1 MEPVLPWTKV
11 GEFGAA
17 GVSAEEYLD
26 ASGKF
31 CKQVWNDGYEEV
43 FEVEEKSKILS
54 KRGLQILPNML

>member
-17 GVSAEEYLD
+17 GISAEEYID

-43 FEVEEKSKILS
+43 FEVEEKSKIS
-54 KRGLQILPNML
+54 CC

>member
-17 GVSAEEYLD
+17 GVSAEEFMD

-43 FEVEEKSKILS
+43 FEVAEKK
-54 KRGLQILPNML
+54 